1 MGKMKD
7 LALQLQEMPTVYLVG
22 EALKRIQAQDCQLV
36 STSELNALMS
46 ALEVEIINRY
56 ATELDYPTI
65 EMD

>member
-1 MGKMKD
+1 MSKMKD

-22 EALKRIQAQDCQLV
+22 ETLKRIQAQDCQLV

-56 ATELDYPTI
+56 ATELDYPNI